1 MYLLPKF
8 LSKIIKND
16 GFILISPAGQKF
28 IIGEPKKDKPLEV
41 KISKKVS
48 EIKCM
53 LHSERW
59 IPEYIISEDITFNSE
74 NGIEEFLSIC
84 IENKGRGNINFL
96 NDFTSKA
103 KSIFRQLLLKSS
115 RKRNKDFISFHYD
128 IPSQVYK
135 YMLGSSMMY
144 SCAFYNKGGPEHQ
157 TLDEAQ
163 SAKVDFL
170 KKKLRLNNSDNLL
183 DIGAGNGHFILK
195 CAEQHNIP
203 MHGISLSEEQTK
215 VAKEKQKELN
225 LGNADIKFEIK
236 DFKDI
241 KDRTYSKIIS
251 IGQMEH
257 QIRHNNG
264 YEKYFKKIYD
274 LLTENGIAVIHYIGS
289 NTKPRPENDFIQK
302 YIFPNG
308 FCPSLSQVIPA
319 IEKSGLILADV
330 DVWRKHYFYTLIE
343 WHKNFMK
350 KKKEITKLM
359 GEKFTRIYRI
369 YLWGCA
375 QAFLQDLQVFQ
386 LTLTKKIDTVPITK
400 EYLFNKA
407 QDSAS

>member
-1 MYLLPKF
+1 MYILPKF
-8 LSKIIKND
+8 LSKIIKKD
-16 GFILISPAGQKF
+16 GFILISPSGQKF
-28 IIGEPKKDKPLEV
+28 IIGEPKKKGDPLEV
-41 KISKKVS
+41 KVSKKVS
-48 EIKCM
+48 ELKCL
-53 LHSERW
+53 LHSEKW
-59 IPEYIISEDITFNSE
+59 IPEYIISEDITFNTE
-74 NGIEEFLSIC
+74 TGIEDFLTIC
-84 IENKGRGNINFL
+84 INNVGRGNINFF

-103 KSIFRQLLLKSS
+103 KSIFRQLFLKSS
-115 RKRNKDFISFHYD
+115 NKQNISFHYD

-135 YMLGSSMMY
+135 YFLGDTMLY
-144 SCAFYNKGGPEHQ
+144 SCAMWTKGGPENQ

-163 SAKVDFL
+163 HAKVDFL

-195 CAEQHNIP
+195 CAEEHNIP

-225 LGNADIKFEIK
+225 LDNADIKFEIK

-241 KDRTYSKIIS
+241 KDKTYSKIIS
-251 IGQMEH
+251 LGQFEH
-257 QIRHNNG
+257 CERKNNG

-289 NTKPRPENDFIQK
+289 NTSPRAENTFIQRHV
-302 YIFPNG
+302 FPHG

-319 IEKSGLILADV
+319 IERSGLILADV
-330 DVWRKHYFYTLIE
+330 DLWRKHYFFTLME

-350 KKKEITKLM
+350 KKREITKLM

-375 QAFLQDLQVFQ
+375 QAFLHDLQVFQ
-386 LTLTKKIDTVPITK
+386 LTLTKKIDTAPITK

-407 QDSAS
+407 QDSAN

>member
-1 MYLLPKF
+1 MYILPKF
-8 LSKIIKND
+8 LSKIIKKD
-16 GFILISPAGQKF
+16 GFILISSSGQKF

-41 KISKKVS
+41 KVSKKVS
-48 EIKCM
+48 ELKCL
-53 LHSERW
+53 LHSEKW
-59 IPEYIISEDITFNSE
+59 IPEYIISEDITFNTE
-74 NGIEEFLSIC
+74 NGIEEFLTIC
-84 IENKGRGNINFL
+84 ISNVGRGNINFF

-103 KSIFRQLLLKSS
+103 KSIFRQLFSKNSAKS
-115 RKRNKDFISFHYD
+115 NIAFHYD

-144 SCAFYNKGGPEHQ
+144 SCAYFNKGGPENQ

-163 SAKVDFL
+163 NAKVDFL
-170 KKKLRLNNSDNLL
+170 KRKLRLNNSDNLL

-195 CAEQHNIP
+195 CAEEHNIP
-203 MHGISLSEEQTK
+203 MYGISLSEEQTK

-241 KDRTYSKIIS
+241 KDKTYSKIIS
-251 IGQMEH
+251 IGQFEH
-257 QIRHNNG
+257 CLRKNNG

-289 NTKPRPENDFIQK
+289 NTKPRAQNEFIQRH
-302 YIFPNG
+302 IFPNG

-330 DVWRKHYFYTLIE
+330 DVWRKHYFFTLIE
-343 WHKNFMK
+343 WHKNFMN

-375 QAFLQDLQVFQ
+375 QAFLHDLQVFQ
-386 LTLTKKIDTVPITK
+386 LTLTKKIDTVPVTK
-400 EYLFNKA
+400 EYLFN
-407 QDSAS
+407 